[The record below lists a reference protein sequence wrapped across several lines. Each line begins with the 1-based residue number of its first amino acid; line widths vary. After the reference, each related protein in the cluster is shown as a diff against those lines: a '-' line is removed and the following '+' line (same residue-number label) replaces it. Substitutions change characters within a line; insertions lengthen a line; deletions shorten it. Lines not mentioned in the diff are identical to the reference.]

1 MGLLIGLGLGLGI
14 LLILSGLH
22 GSRSSEAEQPE
33 STPKVTRPPRP
44 ARLSA
49 RARRERAEAWPDAV
63 DHIAS
68 GVRAGL
74 SLPESLMAVAE
85 RGPESLRPAFAA
97 FGRHY
102 ESSGRFGD
110 SLDVLKVEL
119 ADPTGDRV
127 IESLRLAREVG
138 GGDLGRLLRSVS
150 SFLRDDLRLRGEVEA
165 RQSWT
170 VAAARLAAAAPWI
183 VLALVSFQPGALEQY
198 ASPTGIVIIV
208 VGAVVSFGSYRA
220 MVRLGRLPDERRVF
234 A

>member
-1 MGLLIGLGLGLGI
+1 MLIGLGVGLGL
-14 LLILSGLH
+14 LLILSGLT
-22 GSRSSEAEQPE
+22 SPRSA
-33 STPKVTRPPRP
+33 PKPVVETARPSRP
-44 ARLSA
+44 ARLSP

-68 GVRAGL
+68 GVRAGM
-74 SLPESLMAVAE
+74 SLPESLIAVAD

-110 SLDVLKVEL
+110 ALDQLKASL

-127 IESLRLAREVG
+127 VESLRLAREVG

-183 VLALVSFQPGALEQY
+183 VLALVSFQPGAFAQY
-198 ASPTGIVIIV
+198 ASATGGVIIV
-208 VGAVVSFGSYRA
+208 VGGFVSVVSYRL